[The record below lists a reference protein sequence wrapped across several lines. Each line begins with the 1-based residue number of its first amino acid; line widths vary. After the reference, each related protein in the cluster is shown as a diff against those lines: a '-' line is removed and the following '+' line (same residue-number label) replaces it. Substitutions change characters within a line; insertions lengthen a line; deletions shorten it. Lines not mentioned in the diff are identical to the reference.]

1 MILIIKKTTDS
12 IKSNPLFLVISNL
25 IIYKVFI
32 DYSSSLRLLTANA
45 IPASN
50 VPNPANIPLVDSSPV
65 FGNTGVGGVVG
76 GVGGVVGG
84 VGGVVGGVGGVVGVV
99 GGVDG
104 GVVGVVGS
112 VGGVVG
118 SVGGVVGGVDGGVVG
133 VGGIVGITLLLN
145 SVSSGN

>member
-1 MILIIKKTTDS
+1 M
-12 IKSNPLFLVISNL
+12 

-84 VGGVVGGVGGVVGVV
+84 VGGVVGVV

-104 GVVGVVGS
+104 GVVGS